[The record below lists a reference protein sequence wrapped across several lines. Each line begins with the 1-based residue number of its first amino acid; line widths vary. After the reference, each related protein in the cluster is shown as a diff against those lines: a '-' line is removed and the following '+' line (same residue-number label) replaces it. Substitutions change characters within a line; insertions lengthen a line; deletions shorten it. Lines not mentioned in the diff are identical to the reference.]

1 MQSAAEKL
9 RIALQMHAEG
19 VAMHRLTL
27 RRKHPEFS
35 TEQIEDLVYAWLCDR
50 PGAPFG
56 DGEGTPHKVSFE

>member
-35 TEQIEDLVYAWLCDR
+35 TEQIEDLVY
-50 PGAPFG
+50 
-56 DGEGTPHKVSFE
+56 VSFE